1 MKFLNCL
8 QLKSKNLI
16 KLKFSIKGYHLSSKM
31 LILLFLIFE
40 SIAATC
46 GTCFRDR
53 GDGTCTVDPSCYSV
67 TCGTDGFFKLIYNK
81 GSWRPIYGP
90 LIRVFLAYLRENII
104 LIEPG

>member
-1 MKFLNCL
+1 
-8 QLKSKNLI
+8 
-16 KLKFSIKGYHLSSKM
+16 M